1 VCSKS
6 AGQFFYT
13 INQFVDECPYV
24 EGSDTVPPPDFRGP
38 KIVFEPNQSRK
49 VIPFAPSVPV
59 SIPASEALGRP
70 FVQLKLSHFTE
81 FYGLSLEGTSE
92 TDGSLAP
99 LLQTGRARKQGRK
112 RKATAP
118 PKAVK
123 ELMMLLVEASSDSAN
138 KVFERE
144 IVLMKERYQS
154 LAKWMGELLQK
165 KKEGEGE
172 S

>member
-1 VCSKS
+1 MCSKS

-13 INQFVDECPYV
+13 ISQFVDECPYV

-81 FYGLSLEGTSE
+81 FCESGGFRTLSDPMREPRPVTPE
-92 TDGSLAP
+92 P
-99 LLQTGRARKQGRK
+99 LTLSSFARNRRPQ
-112 RKATAP
+112 P
-118 PKAVK
+118 
-123 ELMMLLVEASSDSAN
+123 
-138 KVFERE
+138 
-144 IVLMKERYQS
+144 
-154 LAKWMGELLQK
+154 
-165 KKEGEGE
+165 
-172 S
+172 